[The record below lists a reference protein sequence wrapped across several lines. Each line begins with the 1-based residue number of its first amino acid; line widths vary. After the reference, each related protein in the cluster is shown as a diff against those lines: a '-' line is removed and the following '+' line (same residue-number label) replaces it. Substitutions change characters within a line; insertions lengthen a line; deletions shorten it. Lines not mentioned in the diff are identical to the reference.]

1 MLSQPRMKL
10 STSPT
15 KTPSKVDVLFIDND
29 SLLLGMIEKELEQEE
44 YIRFSGEKNA
54 VEGLEKAKEID
65 PDIIVLDP
73 VAEGLSG
80 EKLLQEIKQSDRL
93 KNTKVMILSKK
104 IDHEQIEQYEALNVD
119 DFIQKPF
126 QVSELIF
133 RLKKLS

>member
-1 MLSQPRMKL
+1 MKL
-10 STSPT
+10 STSLT
-15 KTPSKVDVLFIDND
+15 KTQSRVDVLFIDND

-44 YIRFSGEKNA
+44 CIRFNGEKNA
-54 VEGLEKAKEID
+54 VKGLEKSKEID

-80 EKLLQEIKQSDRL
+80 EKLLQEIKQTDCF
-93 KNTKVMILSKK
+93 KHTKVMILSKR
-104 IDHEQIEQYEALNVD
+104 IDHEQIQQYEALNVD

-133 RLKKLS
+133 RLKKLT